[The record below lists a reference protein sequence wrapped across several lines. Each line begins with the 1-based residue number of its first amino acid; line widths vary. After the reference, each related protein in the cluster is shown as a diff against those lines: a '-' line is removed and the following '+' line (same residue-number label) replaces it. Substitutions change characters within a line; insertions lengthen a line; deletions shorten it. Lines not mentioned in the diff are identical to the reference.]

1 MNAVFHS
8 AAQREAQKATAHYTE
23 INEQLGRDFRIELER
38 AIARILQSPTAWHIV
53 EKKEYRR
60 CILNR
65 FPFGVIYRTDQS
77 KNECQV
83 FAVMHFKRKPG
94 YWQSRTF

>member
-1 MNAVFHS
+1 MNVVFHP
-8 AAQREAQKATAHYTE
+8 AAQEEAKKATAHHSE
-23 INEQLGRDFRIELER
+23 IHKELGRDFRKELEV
-38 AIARILQSPTAWHIV
+38 AVLRIVQAPSAWHPFI
-53 EKKEYRR
+53 KEYRR

-65 FPFGVIYRTDQS
+65 FPFGVIYRVEAS

-94 YWQSRTF
+94 YWQSRKF

>member
-1 MNAVFHS
+1 MNVVFHP
-8 AAQREAQKATAHYTE
+8 AAQNEAQKTTAHYTG
-23 INEQLGRDFRIELER
+23 IHKQLGVDFRIELER
-38 AIARILQSPTAWHIV
+38 AVSRIVQAPTAWHPI
-53 EKKEYRR
+53 KKDYRR

-65 FPFGVIYRTDQS
+65 FPFGVIYRADQS

>member
-1 MNAVFHS
+1 VNVVFHP
-8 AAQREAQKATAHYTE
+8 AAQKEAQKATAHYSE
-23 INEQLGRDFRIELER
+23 IHKQLGSDFRIELEE
-38 AIARILQSPTAWHIV
+38 AVSRIVQAPTAWNPI
-53 EKKEYRR
+53 KKDYRR

-65 FPFGVIYRTDQS
+65 FPFGLIYRVDPS

>member
-1 MNAVFHS
+1 MNVVFHP
-8 AAQREAQKATAHYTE
+8 AAQDEARKATAHYSE
-23 INEQLGRDFRIELER
+23 IQKQLGRDFRIELEE
-38 AIARILQSPTAWHIV
+38 AVSRILQAPTAWNPIN
-53 EKKEYRR
+53 KSYRR

-65 FPFGVIYRTDQS
+65 FPFGVIYRVAKS